1 MLTPKE
7 EKPLESK
14 FFDVKSEKNTEYKI
28 LLQNT
33 GSILNISTE
42 IKTKN
47 SLHKTIYQ
55 NKFTL
60 IDIQKFRFFK
70 GYDTIDECLSE
81 IEINK
86 GIIKEKENSLDL
98 VIPLNSKKYPEIVF
112 PLLIKNISDSEKIQE
127 LYDVIENLSN
137 ENKRFQ
143 KQIEELQKML
153 YHEINIITKKDEPD
167 GISSDLFCFGKEDYD
182 NYIDKNKDIKNNQLF
197 QFIFNLKNN
206 NKLNE
211 IKNII
216 NEDKNKNNIINIEIL
231 KDNRISFYGLIPYN
245 ITNEELKE
253 VDFVRSVLGINHL
266 KNMRLIFKTDL
277 TIRELCEI
285 KKFSKFFDKITN
297 CHLFIK
303 NITSEFKTVLINLLN
318 IIDSFLTKDKYYE
331 NQIKKEI
338 LVIKIIL
345 SWRESFIPEAKKLF
359 EDIKSFLNEK
369 FEEKNLDEFI
379 SKIPLMINL
388 INQFLDVRIKK
399 VMEMIDLNNFSFILP
414 IYMLNVGF
422 YLKANIK
429 ELNEVMKNKIIQN

>member
-1 MLTPKE
+1 M
-7 EKPLESK
+7 
-14 FFDVKSEKNTEYKI
+14 
-28 LLQNT
+28 
-33 GSILNISTE
+33 
-42 IKTKN
+42 
-47 SLHKTIYQ
+47 
-55 NKFTL
+55 
-60 IDIQKFRFFK
+60 
-70 GYDTIDECLSE
+70 
-81 IEINK
+81 
-86 GIIKEKENSLDL
+86 DL

-167 GISSDLFCFGKEDYD
+167 GISIDLFCFGKEDYD
-182 NYIDKNKDIKNNQLF
+182 NYIDKNKDFKNNHLY

-206 NKLNE
+206 NKLND

-231 KDNRISFYGLIPYN
+231 KDNRISFYGLIPYD
-245 ITNEELKE
+245 ITNEEFLKG
-253 VDFVRSVLGINHL
+253 VDWVRSVLGLNNL

-331 NQIKKEI
+331 NQIKK
-338 LVIKIIL
+338 
-345 SWRESFIPEAKKLF
+345 
-359 EDIKSFLNEK
+359 
-369 FEEKNLDEFI
+369 
-379 SKIPLMINL
+379 
-388 INQFLDVRIKK
+388 
-399 VMEMIDLNNFSFILP
+399 
-414 IYMLNVGF
+414 
-422 YLKANIK
+422 
-429 ELNEVMKNKIIQN
+429 